1 MIKSKQFLRLLL
13 KILKSNN
20 LKIKVANLMDS
31 SEWESETEEPLERML
46 SDDFQVMF
54 KFMRVFG

>member
-1 MIKSKQFLRLLL
+1 M